1 MSNARKLADNLPTD
15 GQLSGRNVLQNGQM
29 TIAQRGTSFD
39 TNGTSN
45 AEIQLVDRWMAV
57 RRATSGALTYDATIT
72 QSTDTPTG
80 FDKSLKVDVDT
91 AQTPTGSDNALIVQK
106 IEGQNLQQFGWG
118 SSDAKP
124 ITLSFWVKSNKTGTY
139 CIQTR
144 YTANSDSG
152 LYEYSISS
160 SGVWE
165 HKTLT
170 IPANTSLTLASTNT
184 TGMEIMFS
192 LAVGSSDHAAVSNS
206 LSTTGFRATSNQVN
220 LFDNA
225 SNYWQIT
232 GVQMEVGSQASPFEH
247 ELVGVT
253 LAKCQRYFHKLKGP
267 VHAHPMWTYGGT
279 TASTNFKIS
288 PEMRTTPSVSF
299 TGTTAS
305 NSAAGNTDDNFSAYS
320 HNAWRGTNNNG
331 VTYGGTSGSNSQSI
345 RINIQPSSNFP
356 AGYSAGLYYGSNCSI
371 NLDAEL

>member
-1 MSNARKLADNLPTD
+1 MSNARKLADNLPTE
-15 GQLSGRNVLQNGQM
+15 GQLSGRNVLHNGQM
-29 TIAQRGTSFD
+29 SVAQRGTSFD

-45 AEIQLVDRWMAV
+45 ADIHLVDRWVAV
-57 RRATSGALTYDATIT
+57 RRPTSGALTYDATIT

-91 AQTPTGSDNALIVQK
+91 AQTPTGTDNALIVQK

-170 IPANTSLTLASTNT
+170 IPANTSLTFASTNT
-184 TGMEIMFS
+184 TGMEIMFN
-192 LAVGSSDHAAVSNS
+192 LAVGSSDHVAVSNS

-232 GVQMEVGSQASPFEH
+232 GVQLEVGSQSTPFEH
-247 ELVGVT
+247 EPYETT
-253 LAKCQRYFHKLKGP
+253 LRKCQRYLQMLLRHTENDDQQIGSYYNNSRAFICVPHKVSMRATPTISVVGSVAATIYSNNAGISTTTLANTYARKDSTGLDFTPASSGPSGNAFHFD
-267 VHAHPMWTYGGT
+267 WIQT
-279 TASTNFKIS
+279 SS
-288 PEMRTTPSVSF
+288 
-299 TGTTAS
+299 
-305 NSAAGNTDDNFSAYS
+305 S
-320 HNAWRGTNNNG
+320 HYVKAE
-331 VTYGGTSGSNSQSI
+331 
-345 RINIQPSSNFP
+345 
-356 AGYSAGLYYGSNCSI
+356 
-371 NLDAEL
+371 AEL

>member
-1 MSNARKLADNLPTD
+1 MSNARKLADNLPTE
-15 GQLSGRNVLQNGQM
+15 GQLSGRNVLHNGQM
-29 TIAQRGTSFD
+29 SVAQRGTSFD
-39 TNGTSN
+39 PNGTSN
-45 AEIQLVDRWMAV
+45 AEIHLVDRWIAV

-170 IPANTSLTLASTNT
+170 IPANTSLTFASTNT
-184 TGMEIMFS
+184 TGMEIMFN

-232 GVQMEVGSQASPFEH
+232 GVMMEVGSQASPFEH
-247 ELVGVT
+247 EPAGVT
-253 LAKCQRYFHKLKGP
+253 LSKCQRYFEKSYDLATAPSAVTQNSVVTIRQSGANAVPTVFYKQ
-267 VHAHPMWTYGGT
+267 AKRASATMTYY
-279 TASTNFKIS
+279 S
-288 PEMRTTPSVSF
+288 PA
-299 TGTTAS
+299 TGT
-305 NSAAGNTDDNFSAYS
+305 AGKARNNDAGTDVNISS
-320 HNAWRGTNNNG
+320 LNNG
-331 VTYGGTSGSNSQSI
+331 EAHNSVVISGSDTNYLH
-345 RINIQPSSNFP
+345 FHYT
-356 AGYSAGLYYGSNCSI
+356 A
-371 NLDAEL
+371 DAEL

>member
-1 MSNARKLADNLPTD
+1 MSNARKLADNLPIE
-15 GQLSGRNVLQNGQM
+15 GSLSGRNVLHNGQM
-29 TIAQRGTSFD
+29 SVAQRGTSFD

-45 AEIQLVDRWMAV
+45 AEIHLVDRWIAV

-91 AQTPTGSDNALIVQK
+91 AQTPTGSDNAMIVQK

-184 TGMEIMFS
+184 TGMEIMFN

-232 GVQMEVGSQASPFEH
+232 GVQLEVGPKSTPFEH

-253 LAKCQRYFHKLKGP
+253 LSKCQRFFNRMGNDDGSNTNLLVGSVEGSSTFVVSRLLP
-267 VHAHPMWTYGGT
+267 VR
-279 TASTNFKIS
+279 
-288 PEMRTTPSVSF
+288 MRAVPNITIGSGVRGFSSSGSVSTISSF
-299 TGTTAS
+299 QSNRNTRDIICLSVNVS
-305 NSAAGNTDDNFSAYS
+305 NSHTLGQAAVLFDATS
-320 HNAWRGTNNNG
+320 NG
-331 VTYGGTSGSNSQSI
+331 YI
-345 RINIQPSSNFP
+345 D
-356 AGYSAGLYYGSNCSI
+356 C
-371 NLDAEL
+371 DAEL

>member
-1 MSNARKLADNLPTD
+1 MSNARKLADNLPTE
-15 GQLSGRNVLQNGQM
+15 GSLSGRNVLHNGQM
-29 TIAQRGTSFD
+29 NVAQRGTSFD

-45 AEIQLVDRWMAV
+45 AEIHLVDRWIAV

-91 AQTPTGSDNALIVQK
+91 AQTPTGSDNAMIVQK

-184 TGMEIMFS
+184 TGMEIMFN

-232 GVQMEVGSQASPFEH
+232 GVQMEVGPQSTPFEH
-247 ELVGVT
+247 EPFEAT
-253 LAKCQRYFHKLKGP
+253 LRKCQRYYVKSKNQGYASFFGGVGWANQTITWIGKGQIP
-267 VHAHPMWTYGGT
+267 VP
-279 TASTNFKIS
+279 
-288 PEMRTTPSVSF
+288 MRTSPTLIY
-299 TGTTAS
+299 TGTARVQNGQAGYNISSLSMSLIEDNSTTLSMGAAAS
-305 NSAAGNTDDNFSAYS
+305 GLTLYRAHDLDAGASAATA
-320 HNAWRGTNNNG
+320 
-331 VTYGGTSGSNSQSI
+331 Q
-345 RINIQPSSNFP
+345 
-356 AGYSAGLYYGSNCSI
+356 
-371 NLDAEL
+371 LDADL